1 MHVGQIIYSLSTN
14 VKFLNNLSPYT
25 FHLIVKVFA
34 EMLRKAKPQVLPS
47 LSGPGRGLR
56 AIPLTHALSKHCIPL
71 SKPLTKNTFYSSSA
85 LLAEVTAVRQ
95 LLG

>member
-34 EMLRKAKPQVLPS
+34 EILRKAKPQVLPR
-47 LSGPGRGLR
+47 LAGPGWGFR
-56 AIPLTHALSKHCIPL
+56 AIPLTRALSKHCIPL
-71 SKPLTKNTFYSSSA
+71 SKPLTQNTFYSSSA
-85 LLAEVTAVRQ
+85 LLAEVTAVKQ